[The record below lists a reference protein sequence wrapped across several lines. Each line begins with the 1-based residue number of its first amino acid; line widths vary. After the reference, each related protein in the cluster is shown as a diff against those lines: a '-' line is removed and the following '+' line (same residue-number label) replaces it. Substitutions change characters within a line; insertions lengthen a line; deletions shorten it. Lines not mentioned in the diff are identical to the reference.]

1 MEPVMPSADR
11 SYSDGGFGVGT
22 EQQVEK
28 LVADIGGIVRAAEPE
43 RRGGLKELAETL
55 LHEEFAT
62 IAEEKQSVEAEPRRS
77 RSNPLAAGILLF
89 LLGLGFAVIIP
100 LVGLTL
106 ACVGLVLA
114 LSGAA
119 MSWFRK

>member
-1 MEPVMPSADR
+1 MPSADR

-62 IAEEKQSVEAEPRRS
+62 ITEEKQSVEAEPRRS

-106 ACVGLVLA
+106 ACIGLVLA